1 MKNNGHV
8 FLSRESRM
16 ELWITFFTSTALVC
30 ILEGILGSIFY
41 PGMKVDFGAFFS
53 PPLFG
58 FLSVIFGILAG
69 TSSRKRKSEIGGPEA
84 IIRRII
90 HLLLIIGSV
99 ILLNVANGRTFS
111 LMQTIIII
119 FSVTVIYLMVYLVI
133 YLNDRK
139 NALDFNQ
146 KLKKYQEKN
155 DSITNLP

>member
-1 MKNNGHV
+1 MKNNGHI
-8 FLSRESRM
+8 FLSREYRM
-16 ELWITFFTSTALVC
+16 ELWITFFTSTTLVC
-30 ILEGILGSIFY
+30 ILEGILGRIFY

-58 FLSVIFGILAG
+58 FLSVVFGVLAG
-69 TSSRKRKSEIGGPEA
+69 TNSRKRKREIGGPEVV
-84 IIRRII
+84 IRRII

-99 ILLNVANGRTFS
+99 ILLNAANGKMFS
-111 LMQTIIII
+111 LVQTIIIV
-119 FSVTVIYLMVYLVI
+119 FSVTIIYLIVYLVI

-155 DSITNLP
+155 NTK